1 MIVVSILTV
10 AAMMLVIMCLRLSP
24 PGVELTLKRRVFG
37 VVIFAE
43 LVATSKNNDP
53 LVFSSTCWR
62 REGLVWFRIKEHRI
76 FVDC

>member
-10 AAMMLVIMCLRLSP
+10 AAMMLVIMCLQLSP
-24 PGVELTLKRRVFG
+24 PGVELTLKGRVFG

-53 LVFSSTCWR
+53 LVFSSTC
-62 REGLVWFRIKEHRI
+62 
-76 FVDC
+76 